1 MAEPEAAPLHVPLHV
16 PLDSEQ
22 LLGALDRHAVSYVL
36 IGGLGA
42 VAYGFAEATTDVD
55 ITPATTREN
64 LRRLAKALTE
74 MDARLLLRER
84 DRDRAEVCD
93 FRFDEHAFDAFQTV
107 SVRTRHGDLDI
118 ALRPDAPKPQ
128 GFFDY
133 GRLRKNAVEKTAFG
147 LRIHVAAL
155 EDIIASKTAAGRPR
169 DLAKLPGLRSLLARL
184 SQTP

>member
-1 MAEPEAAPLHVPLHV
+1 MPEPSPAALHV
-16 PLDSEQ
+16 PLDSEK
-22 LLGALDRHAVSYVL
+22 LLGALDHHGVAYVL

-42 VAYGFAEATTDVD
+42 VAHGFAEGTTDVD

-64 LRRLAKALTE
+64 LRRLAEALTALE
-74 MDARLLLRER
+74 SRLLLRQS
-84 DRDRAEVCD
+84 DREKAEVLD
-93 FRFDEHAFDAFQTV
+93 YRFDEHTFGAFQTV

-128 GFFDY
+128 GYFDY

-147 LRIHVAAL
+147 LQIHVAAL

-169 DLAKLPGLRSLLARL
+169 DLAKLPGLRNLLTRMRRGG
-184 SQTP
+184 